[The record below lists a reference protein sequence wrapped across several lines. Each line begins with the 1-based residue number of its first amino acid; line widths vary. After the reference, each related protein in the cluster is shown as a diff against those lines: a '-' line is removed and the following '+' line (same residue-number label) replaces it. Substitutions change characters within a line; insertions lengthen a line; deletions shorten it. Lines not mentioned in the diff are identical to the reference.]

1 MIKYKVHKIITT
13 NKFMEV
19 WKVAKYGNDPNYK
32 YEITEILG
40 IASPQETLT
49 SNWAKAVLKS
59 LMTTSEGQ
67 EEGLDIRRYDTA
79 GQKCAKGAGIRL
91 TIEEAHN
98 VCNILLQNGY
108 GSLEVLES
116 EYNKRKRMFE

>member
-1 MIKYKVHKIITT
+1 MKS
-13 NKFMEV
+13 
-19 WKVAKYGNDPNYK
+19 DPNFK

-40 IASPQETLT
+40 IASPQENLT
-49 SNWAKAVLKS
+49 TNWAKGVLKT

-67 EEGLDIRRYDTA
+67 EDGIDIRKFDTA
-79 GQKCAKGAGIRL
+79 TQKFGKGAGIRL

-108 GSLEVLES
+108 GSLEVLEE
-116 EYNKRKRMFE
+116 EYKKRKEMFE